1 MMLRINN
8 LYKSLGQ
15 KQILN
20 NLSLHAKEGS
30 IYGLVG
36 PNGAGKTTLIRTIAG
51 ILIPDRGEILIN
63 NMPLTV
69 DNVECKKRLGY
80 VTDSPLYFPQYRI
93 KELYKMYKSIYQSFS
108 DERYNKLLRVFDL
121 NPNARMKHLSK
132 GMKTRVSLL
141 LNLAIMP
148 NLLLLDEPTS
158 GLDPVIR
165 QELLNILIEEASE
178 YGTTLFISTHNL
190 DELERI
196 CDYIGLIHQGR
207 ILTESELDT
216 LKEKIRKVQIVLND
230 ELPAELKNHPDI
242 LNIEQAGRVYR
253 IIVRQNFEQIIAIA
267 KKYNPLVLE
276 TIDMSLNEIFI
287 NQLGGEGYVIKK

>member
-15 KQILN
+15 KQVLN

-51 ILIPDRGEILIN
+51 ILIADKGEIFIN
-63 NMPLTV
+63 NTPLTV
-69 DNVECKKRLGY
+69 DCAKAKYRLGY
-80 VTDSPLYFPQYRI
+80 VTDNPLYFPHYRI
-93 KELYKMYKSIYQSFS
+93 KDLYNMYKNIYSSFS
-108 DERYNKLLRVFDL
+108 HERYKKLIKVFDL
-121 NPNARMKHLSK
+121 NPKSRMKHLSK

-141 LNLAIMP
+141 LNLALMP

-165 QELLNILIEEASE
+165 QELLNLLIEEAYE

-196 CDYIGLIHQGR
+196 CDYIGLIHKGR
-207 ILTESELDT
+207 ILTESELDS
-216 LKEKIRKVQIVLND
+216 LKQKIRKIQIVLND
-230 ELPAELKNHPDI
+230 ELPPELKNHPDV

-253 IIVRQNFEQIIAIA
+253 IIVKQNFEQILTIA
-267 KKYNPLVLE
+267 KKYKPLVLE

-287 NQLGGEGYVIKK
+287 NQIGGEGYVIKK